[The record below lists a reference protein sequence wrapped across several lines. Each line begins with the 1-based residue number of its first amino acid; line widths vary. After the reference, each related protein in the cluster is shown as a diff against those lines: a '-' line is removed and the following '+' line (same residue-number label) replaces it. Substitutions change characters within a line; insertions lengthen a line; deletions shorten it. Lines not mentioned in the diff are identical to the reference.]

1 MCSWQKCI
9 ETKEW
14 CRDVKRSKN
23 DDDETNI
30 KETTTSMPAP
40 DASPPL
46 SPAFPSSP
54 SPSLEEVERLK
65 QDALLEEARRE
76 EEKRQKEEEVH
87 SPIILL

>member
-1 MCSWQKCI
+1 MCSWQKRI
-9 ETKEW
+9 KTKEQ
-14 CRDVKRSKN
+14 CCDAKRSKN
-23 DDDETNI
+23 NNDETNI

-54 SPSLEEVERLK
+54 LPSLEEVERLK
-65 QDALLEEARRE
+65 QDTLLEEAHRE
-76 EEKRQKEEEVH
+76 EEKQQKEEEVH